1 MRFLAFINEIYRVF
15 KDINERF
22 NTNLLSLKTDK
33 PYFIQFSTKNSSVTN
48 LNINDNK
55 VISNIPNVK
64 FCGIKVEN
72 TLSSKSHIDMILSKI
87 SAACLAIRM
96 VKPFMF
102 LETENDILC
111 IVSLHREFWN
121 NFLGKFLM

>member
-1 MRFLAFINEIYRVF
+1 MMFLAFINEIYRVF

-22 NTNLLSLKTDK
+22 NANLLSLKTDK
-33 PYFIQFSTKNSSVTN
+33 PYFIQFSTKNSSLTN
-48 LNINDNK
+48 MNIDDNK

-72 TLSSKSHIDMILSKI
+72 TLSSTSHIDMILPKI

-96 VKPFMF
+96 VKPFMS
-102 LETENDILC
+102 LETGNYILC
-111 IVSLHREFWN
+111 IVSLHHELWN
-121 NFLGKFLM
+121 NFMGKFLM

>member
-1 MRFLAFINEIYRVF
+1 M
-15 KDINERF
+15 
-22 NTNLLSLKTDK
+22 
-33 PYFIQFSTKNSSVTN
+33 
-48 LNINDNK
+48 
-55 VISNIPNVK
+55 NVE

-72 TLSSKSHIDMILSKI
+72 TLSSKSHIDMILPKI

-96 VKPFMF
+96 VKPFMS

-111 IVSLHREFWN
+111 IVSHHRELCN